1 MTSLP
6 DEPNDPAAGIPWSR
20 SLAGQLGVT
29 MLVFAALFTV
39 LVGSSYFALERLRS
53 DIAATSYLGRERVT
67 HQILYLFG
75 QRLAAAPEAKPEIAG
90 RIRELMGWNEKM
102 LTTLAD
108 GNPALGISPEN
119 DPVLLAD
126 IREGQTVWENEVRPV
141 LEQALEAPQLS
152 VAEIAEI
159 DQLLRDYTVRIERNL
174 TTRAQASS
182 AKLDRAQ
189 LLHLAFSGAAI
200 LILLFVLW
208 LVRSVTNRIRTLAH
222 VARRISAGELGVPAA
237 DGGRDEIAYLGSSFN
252 AMTFE
257 LAGRIER
264 EREDRK
270 KLEELLSAVAE
281 TARLLSTTAAEILV
295 ATTQQAAG
303 MREQSSAVAET
314 VTSVDEVLQTA
325 EQAAQRAAAVASVS
339 ETAVGVSAA
348 GRQAVEE
355 TVAAMSAAKE
365 KTETIADDILRLAE
379 NSQAIAEIV
388 TAVTEIADQTNL
400 LALNASIEAARAGE
414 YGRGFSVVASEIRD
428 LAEESKGA
436 TEKVRRI
443 LGDIQKATNT
453 SVLATEDGTK
463 SVDRALARV
472 TEAGERIREL
482 ETIISDAARSAAQ
495 IAASAGQQSTGMRQ
509 IHQAMN
515 HINQAASQNLSA
527 TRQSEQAAKELN
539 ELGGRL
545 KAMLAGYGR

>member
-1 MTSLP
+1 
-6 DEPNDPAAGIPWSR
+6 
-20 SLAGQLGVT
+20 
-29 MLVFAALFTV
+29 MLVFAALSTS

-53 DIAATSYLGRERVT
+53 DIAATTYLGKGRVAY
-67 HQILYLFG
+67 QILYLFG
-75 QRLAAAPEAKPEIAG
+75 QRGAAAPEERPEIAG
-90 RIRELMGWNEKM
+90 RIRELMGWQEKM

-108 GNPALGISPEN
+108 GDPALGITPEN

-126 IREGQTVWENEVRPV
+126 LREAQTVWENEVRPV
-141 LEQALEAPQLS
+141 LEQALDSLQLS
-152 VAEIAEI
+152 PAEMAEVEE
-159 DQLLRDYTVRIERNL
+159 LVRNYAVRIDNNL
-174 TTRAQASS
+174 EARAQASS
-182 AKLDRAQ
+182 ERLDRGQ
-189 LLHLAFSGAAI
+189 MLHLAFSAAAI
-200 LILLFVLW
+200 LILVGVLW
-208 LVRSVTNRIRTLAH
+208 LVRSMTKRTRALAH
-222 VARRISAGELGVPAA
+222 VARRISSGELGLVAP
-237 DGGRDEIAYLGSSFN
+237 DGGGDEIAYLGASFN
-252 AMTFE
+252 TMTFE

-270 KLEELLSAVAE
+270 KLEELLSTVAE
-281 TARLLSTTAAEILV
+281 TARLLSATAAEILA

-325 EQAAQRAAAVASVS
+325 DQAAKRAQAVANVS
-339 ETAVGVSAA
+339 ETAVGVSGA

-355 TVAAMSAAKE
+355 TMAAMGAAKE

-388 TAVTEIADQTNL
+388 SAVTEIADQTNL

-414 YGRGFSVVASEIRD
+414 HGRGFSVVASEIRD
-428 LAEESKGA
+428 LAEQSKRA

-443 LGDIQKATNT
+443 LGDIQNATNT

-463 SVDRALARV
+463 SVDLALARV

-482 ETIISDAARSAAQ
+482 EMIITEAARSAGQ

-527 TRQSEQAAKELN
+527 TRQSEQAARELN

-545 KAMLAGYGR
+545 KQMLAGYGR